1 MFRLQVF
8 RWAFCLCLLFAA
20 SVADCAV
27 STSLARP
34 EPPSVYGLVEI
45 AMVALGAGVLLA
57 PAMSAAQDGAV
68 KIGVLDDMSGPYS
81 ENTGPGDLLAVRMA
95 VADFGGSVLG
105 KPIEVV
111 SADMQ
116 NKVDVG
122 VGIARRWYEQEQV
135 DLIIGIPHSAI
146 ALAVVRLAEEKNR
159 LVMPTA
165 AATAELT
172 GKACSAHSVHW
183 VYDTY
188 GQSKTIANAIVKQGG
203 DSWFFI
209 TVDYA
214 FGIALEQNASEFVK
228 AGGGKVLGSARH
240 PLNTADFSSYL
251 LQAQAS
257 KAKVVVMAN
266 GGTDLTNA
274 IKQAKEFGLD
284 KGGQRLAA
292 LLIQYPEVHAL
303 GLKTAQGLLMASSF
317 YWDMSPEARAFTDRF
332 AAAKGMPPTMIQA
345 GTYGATLHYLKAV
358 KAAGTDEAKAVMAK
372 MKEMP
377 INDFMTRNGRI
388 RVDGRVIRDM
398 YLMQAKTPEESKGE
412 WDLAKIVATIPGDQ
426 AFRPLNEG
434 GCPLVTK

>member
-1 MFRLQVF
+1 M
-8 RWAFCLCLLFAA
+8 RWLK
-20 SVADCAV
+20 
-27 STSLARP
+27 
-34 EPPSVYGLVEI
+34 I
-45 AMVALGAGVLLA
+45 AMVALGARVLLA

-122 VGIARRWYEQEQV
+122 VGIARRWYEQDQV

-214 FGIALEQNASEFVK
+214 FGIALEQNATEFVK

>member
-1 MFRLQVF
+1 M
-8 RWAFCLCLLFAA
+8 RWPAP
-20 SVADCAV
+20 VMTV
-27 STSLARP
+27 
-34 EPPSVYGLVEI
+34 LVLSI
-45 AMVALGAGVLLA
+45 LLA
-57 PAMSAAQDGAV
+57 PSVGLAQDGAV

-95 VADFGGSVLG
+95 VADFGGRALG

-122 VGIARRWYEQEQV
+122 VGIARRWYEQDQV

-146 ALAVVRLAEEKNR
+146 ALGVVKLAEQTNR

-188 GQSKTIANAIVKQGG
+188 GQGKTIASAIVKQGG

-214 FGIALEQNASEFVK
+214 FGIALEQNASDFVK
-228 AGGGKVLGSARH
+228 AAGGRVLGSARH
-240 PLNTADFSSYL
+240 PLNTSDFSSFL

-266 GGTDLTNA
+266 GGTDITNA

-284 KGGQRLAA
+284 RGGQRLAG

-303 GLKTAQGLLMASSF
+303 GLPTAQGLLMAASF

-332 AAAKGMPPTMIQA
+332 TAAKGMPPTMIQA
-345 GTYGATLHYLKAV
+345 GTYGATMHYLKAV
-358 KAAGTDEAKAVMAK
+358 QAAGTDEAKAVMAK

-377 INDFMTRNGRI
+377 INDFMTRQGRI
-388 RVDGRVIRDM
+388 REDGRVIRDM
-398 YLMQAKTPEESKGE
+398 YLMQVKTPEESKGE
-412 WDLAKIVATIPGDQ
+412 WDLARIVGTIPGDQ
-426 AFRPLNEG
+426 AFRPLAEG
-434 GCPLVTK
+434 GCPLVKK

>member
-1 MFRLQVF
+1 MRWLKTFVAVF
-8 RWAFCLCLLFAA
+8 GAA
-20 SVADCAV
+20 VLVAPTV
-27 STSLARP
+27 SS
-34 EPPSVYGLVEI
+34 
-45 AMVALGAGVLLA
+45 
-57 PAMSAAQDGAV
+57 AQDGAV

-81 ENTGPGDLLAVRMA
+81 DNTGPGDLLAVRMA
-95 VADFGGSVLG
+95 VADFGGTVLG

-122 VGIARRWYEQEQV
+122 VGIARRWYEQDQV

-146 ALAVVRLAEEKNR
+146 ALGVVKLAEQTNR

-172 GKACSAHSVHW
+172 GKSCSAHSVHW

-188 GQSKTIANAIVKQGG
+188 GQGKTLVNAIMKQGG

-214 FGIALEQNASEFVK
+214 FGHALEQNATEFVK
-228 AGGGKVLGSARH
+228 AAGGKVLGSARH
-240 PLNTADFSSYL
+240 PLNNADFSAFL
-251 LQAQAS
+251 VQAQAS

-266 GGTDLTNA
+266 GGADITNA

-284 KGGQRLAA
+284 KGGQRVAA

-303 GLKTAQGLLMASSF
+303 GLTTAQGLLMASSF
-317 YWDMSPEARAFTDRF
+317 YWEMSPEARAFTDRF

-377 INDFMTRNGRI
+377 INDFMTRQGRI
-388 RVDGRVIRDM
+388 REDGRVIRDM
-398 YLMQAKTPEESKGE
+398 YLMQVKTPEESKSE
-412 WDLAKIVATIPGDQ
+412 WDLAKIVATLPGDQ
-426 AFRPLNEG
+426 AFRPLAEG
-434 GCPLVTK
+434 GCPLVKK

>member
-1 MFRLQVF
+1 M
-8 RWAFCLCLLFAA
+8 RWLK
-20 SVADCAV
+20 
-27 STSLARP
+27 T
-34 EPPSVYGLVEI
+34 
-45 AMVALGAGVLLA
+45 AMVALGAGLLLV
-57 PAMSAAQDGAV
+57 PPMSAAENGAV

-81 ENTGPGDLLAVRMA
+81 DNTGPGDLLAVRMA

-105 KPIEVV
+105 KPIEVI

-122 VGIARRWYEQEQV
+122 VGIARRWYEQDQV

-146 ALAVVRLAEEKNR
+146 ALGVVKLAEQTNR

-172 GKACSAHSVHW
+172 GKSCSAHSVHW

-188 GQSKTIANAIVKQGG
+188 GQGKTLVNAIMKQGG
-203 DSWFFI
+203 DSWFFV

-214 FGIALEQNASEFVK
+214 FGHALEQNASDFVK
-228 AGGGKVLGSARH
+228 AAGGRVMGSVRH
-240 PLNTADFSSYL
+240 PLNNADFSSYL
-251 LQAQAS
+251 VQAQAS

-284 KGGQRLAA
+284 KGGQRVAA
-292 LLIQYPEVHAL
+292 LLVQYPEVHAL
-303 GLKTAQGLLMASSF
+303 GLNIAQGLLMANSF

-358 KAAGTDEAKAVMAK
+358 KAAGTNEAKAVMAK
-372 MKEMP
+372 MKELP
-377 INDFMTRNGRI
+377 INDFMTKNGRI
-388 RVDGRVIRDM
+388 REDGRVIRDM
-398 YLMQAKTPEESKGE
+398 YLMQVKTPDESKSE

-426 AFRPLNEG
+426 AFRPLAEG
-434 GCPLVTK
+434 GCPLVKK

>member
-1 MFRLQVF
+1 M
-8 RWAFCLCLLFAA
+8 RWLKAAIFAFGVGLLLTPA
-20 SVADCAV
+20 SGD
-27 STSLARP
+27 
-34 EPPSVYGLVEI
+34 
-45 AMVALGAGVLLA
+45 
-57 PAMSAAQDGAV
+57 AQDGAV
-68 KIGVLDDMSGPYS
+68 KIGVLDDMTGPYAD
-81 ENTGPGDLLAVRMA
+81 NTGPGDVLAVRMA
-95 VADFGGSVLG
+95 VADFGGTVLG
-105 KPIEVV
+105 KPIEIV

-122 VGIARRWYEQEQV
+122 VAIARRWYDQEQV

-146 ALAVVRLAEEKNR
+146 ALAVVQLAEQKNR
-159 LVMPTA
+159 LVLPTA

-172 GKACSAHSVHW
+172 GKSCSAHSAHW

-188 GQSKTIANAIVKQGG
+188 GQSKTIASAIVKQGG
-203 DSWFFI
+203 DTWFFI

-214 FGIALEQNASEFVK
+214 FGLALEQNASDFVK
-228 AGGGKVLGSARH
+228 AAGGKVLGSARH
-240 PLNTADFSSYL
+240 PLNTADFSSQV

-266 GGTDLTNA
+266 GGSDITNA

-284 KGGQRLAA
+284 KSGQRLVA

-317 YWDMSPEARAFTDRF
+317 YWDMNPEARAFTDRF
-332 AAAKGMPPTMIQA
+332 TAAKGMPPTMIQA

-372 MKEMP
+372 MKELP
-377 INDFMTRNGRI
+377 INDFMTKNGRI
-388 RVDGRVIRDM
+388 REDGRVIRDM

-412 WDLAKIVATIPGDQ
+412 WDLAKILATIPGEQ
-426 AFRPLNEG
+426 AFRPLSEG
-434 GCPLVTK
+434 GCPLVKK

>member
-1 MFRLQVF
+1 MRSLKI
-8 RWAFCLCLLFAA
+8 
-20 SVADCAV
+20 AV
-27 STSLARP
+27 L
-34 EPPSVYGLVEI
+34 
-45 AMVALGAGVLLA
+45 ALGLLLA
-57 PAMSAAQDGAV
+57 LGVAHAQDGAV

-81 ENTGPGDLLAVRMA
+81 DNTGMGDVLAVKMA
-95 VADFGGSVLG
+95 VADFGGTVLG
-105 KPIEVV
+105 KPIEVI

-116 NKVDVG
+116 SKVDVG
-122 VGIARRWYEQEQV
+122 VGIARRWYENEGV

-146 ALAVVRLAEEKNR
+146 ALGVVQLAEQKNR
-159 LVMPTA
+159 LVLPTA

-172 GKACSAHSVHW
+172 GKACSAHSAHW

-203 DSWFFI
+203 DSWFFV

-228 AGGGKVLGSARH
+228 AAGGKVLGSARH
-240 PLNTADFSSYL
+240 PLGAADFSSYL

-266 GGTDLTNA
+266 GGADITNA
-274 IKQAKEFGLD
+274 LKQAKEFGLD
-284 KGGQRLAA
+284 RAGQRLAA
-292 LLIQYPEVHAL
+292 LLIQYPEVRSL
-303 GLKTAQGLLMASSF
+303 GLQTAQGLLMASSF
-317 YWDMSPEARAFTDRF
+317 YWDMSPEARAFSDRF

-345 GTYGATLHYLKAV
+345 GTYGAALHYLKAV

-377 INDFMTRNGRI
+377 INDFMTKNGRI
-388 RVDGRVIRDM
+388 REDGRVIRDM
-398 YLMQAKTPEESKGE
+398 YLMQAKTPGESKGE

-426 AFRPLNEG
+426 AFRPLHEG
-434 GCPLVTK
+434 GCPLVKR

>member
-1 MFRLQVF
+1 M
-8 RWAFCLCLLFAA
+8 RWLK
-20 SVADCAV
+20 
-27 STSLARP
+27 T
-34 EPPSVYGLVEI
+34 
-45 AMVALGAGVLLA
+45 AMVALGAVMALA
-57 PAMSAAQDGAV
+57 TDAPAQDGAV

-81 ENTGPGDLLAVRMA
+81 DNTGPGDLLAVRMA

-105 KPIEVV
+105 KPIEVI

-122 VGIARRWYEQEQV
+122 VGIARRWYEQDQV

-146 ALAVVRLAEEKNR
+146 ALGVVKLAEQTNR

-165 AATAELT
+165 AATSELT
-172 GKACSAHSVHW
+172 GKSCSAHSVHW

-188 GQSKTIANAIVKQGG
+188 GQSKTLVNAIMKQGG

-214 FGIALEQNASEFVK
+214 FGHALEQNASEFVK
-228 AGGGKVLGSARH
+228 ASGGKVVGAARH
-240 PLNTADFSSYL
+240 PLNNADFSSYL
-251 LQAQAS
+251 VQAQAS
-257 KAKVVVMAN
+257 KAKIVVMAN
-266 GGTDLTNA
+266 GGADITNA

-284 KGGQRLAA
+284 RTGQRVGA
-292 LLIQYPEVHAL
+292 LLIQYPEVRAI
-303 GLKTAQGLLMASSF
+303 GLPTAQGLFMASSF

-332 AAAKGMPPTMIQA
+332 TAAKGMPPTMIQA

-377 INDFMTRNGRI
+377 INDFMTKNGRI
-388 RVDGRVIRDM
+388 REDGRVIRDM
-398 YLMQAKTPEESKGE
+398 YLMQVKTPDESKSE
-412 WDLAKIVATIPGDQ
+412 WDLAKIVATIPGEQ
-426 AFRPLNEG
+426 AFRPLAEG
-434 GCPLVTK
+434 GCPLVKK